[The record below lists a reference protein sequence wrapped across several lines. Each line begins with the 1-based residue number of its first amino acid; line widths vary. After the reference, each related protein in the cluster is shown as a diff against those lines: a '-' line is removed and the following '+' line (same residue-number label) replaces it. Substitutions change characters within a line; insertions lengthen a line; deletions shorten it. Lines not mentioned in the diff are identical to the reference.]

1 MQWPLL
7 LFYEKYL
14 NNKNN
19 KLYKQP
25 SVHILCKTQ
34 HCISSLTSFGKS
46 LCQFSSTLSSTSPTP
61 GGLLSV
67 VCQSINLADQIGVAS
82 PLNLYQ
88 GQLLANIVRGA
99 GKRGGRGDPL
109 PSPPKGRP
117 NWWRDSQNR
126 ATSQGS
132 PLAAKGAVL
141 HSLLLS
147 PHSSTPIIDL
157 LVLHFCW
164 SYSIQEYGM

>member
-34 HCISSLTSFGKS
+34 RCISSLTGFGKS
-46 LCQFSSTLSSTSPTP
+46 LCQFHSTLSSTSPNL
-61 GGLLSV
+61 GGLPSV

-88 GQLLANIVRGA
+88 GQLSANIVRGA
-99 GKRGGRGDPL
+99 GKGGGIREKRKVAWEG
-109 PSPPKGRP
+109 GM
-117 NWWRDSQNR
+117 
-126 ATSQGS
+126 G
-132 PLAAKGAVL
+132 
-141 HSLLLS
+141 
-147 PHSSTPIIDL
+147 
-157 LVLHFCW
+157 W
-164 SYSIQEYGM
+164 SFEIFEFEFEFFIFILYKFYGLGYYRI